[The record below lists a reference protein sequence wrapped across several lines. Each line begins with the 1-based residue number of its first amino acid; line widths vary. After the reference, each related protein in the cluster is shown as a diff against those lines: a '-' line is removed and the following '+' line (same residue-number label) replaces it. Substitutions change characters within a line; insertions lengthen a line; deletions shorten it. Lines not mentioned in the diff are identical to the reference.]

1 MKSHMQTTLAETV
14 GGVPVLAVWS
24 TLIGAITTLWLYIAR
39 QFRLAQTKLDDC
51 EEDRQKLWQALVIIS
66 QHVDGIDL
74 RDLAAIRDRPL
85 SPRKRRPDEP
95 SGGAPAVA

>member
-1 MKSHMQTTLAETV
+1 MEPVVIESV
-14 GGVPVLAVWS
+14 GGLPAAVVWTALA
-24 TLIGAITTLWLYIAR
+24 GAITTLWLYIAR
-39 QFRLAQTKLDDC
+39 QFKAQSAKLDDC
-51 EEDRQKLWQALVIIS
+51 EEDRHKLWQALVIIS